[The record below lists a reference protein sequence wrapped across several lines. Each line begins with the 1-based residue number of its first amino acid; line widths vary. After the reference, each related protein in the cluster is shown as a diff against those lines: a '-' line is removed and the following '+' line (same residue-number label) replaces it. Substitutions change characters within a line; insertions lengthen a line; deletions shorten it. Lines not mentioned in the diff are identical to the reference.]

1 VDELASGQ
9 RVGVASPP
17 ARVFGGGIV
26 DRIPVR
32 GLLRGGPVQ
41 VPDSVKKHGVHLVP
55 VVIGAPGFSISY
67 QRASEEADHV
77 CGILNQY
84 FRVRCK
90 NLGPEV
96 GSEEVAERWGLK
108 IDVQSYDINEVKR
121 LYNILLKG
129 ARFWLAGRLGS
140 EALESSAL
148 LVLTRR
154 TSPKIAV
161 SPYYAVKALFSGD
174 ERDSPA
180 SQVVTERVLS
190 SAQAHQ
196 MSLTNIALS
205 IFTKLGGVPWRLEQ
219 SIPSADVVIGVGR
232 TVIRRA
238 GQPESLMGSVAI
250 LRSDGVFGEARATV
264 VKSGDELAR
273 WINTNVQRVV
283 QKLVM
288 EKAGEIAVSI
298 HYSGKR
304 PSMAE
309 LKSVE
314 ETINSLSREG
324 GARVSAKLVHIT
336 DDVPHRLMCSSYNMY
351 PVGGLYWIPSDREAY
366 IAPVGVSL
374 DPKTGPR
381 YPFTGIPGVLKVE
394 LVQVVGSLDR
404 RQALLD
410 SVNEVYSLTFMHL
423 AGLNTNI
430 GEPVSTKYSRR
441 LAYTARS
448 LEIFSES
455 TGLSSPAIERLRRSQ
470 PYGKLW
476 FL

>member
-9 RVGVASPP
+9 QVGVASPP
-17 ARVFGGGIV
+17 ARVFGGGTV

-67 QRASEEADHV
+67 QQASEEADHV
-77 CGILNQY
+77 CEVLKQY
-84 FRVRCK
+84 FRVGCK
-90 NLGPEV
+90 NLGSEV
-96 GSEEVAERWGLK
+96 GSEKDAEQRNLK
-108 IDVQSYDINEVKR
+108 IGIQSYDTSGVKS
-121 LYNILLKG
+121 LYNMLNKVLS
-129 ARFWLAGRLGS
+129 RLAGQLGS

-174 ERDSPA
+174 YQDSPA
-180 SQVVTERVLS
+180 SQVVTEKVLS
-190 SAQAHQ
+190 SDQAHQ

-250 LRSDGVFGEARATV
+250 LRSNGVFGEARATV
-264 VKSGDELAR
+264 VKSGDELAT
-273 WINTNVQRVV
+273 WINTNIQRVV

-304 PSMAE
+304 PSKAE

-336 DDVPHRLMCSSYNMY
+336 DDVPHRLMCSRYNMY

-366 IAPVGVSL
+366 IAPMGVSL
-374 DPKTGPR
+374 GLKTGPR

-404 RQALLD
+404 QQALLD
-410 SVNEVYSLTFMHL
+410 SINEVYSLTFMHL

-430 GEPVSTKYSRR
+430 GEPVSTKYSRK

-455 TGLSSPAIERLRRSQ
+455 TGLSSPAIERLRRSR
-470 PYGKLW
+470 PYEKLW